1 MHLRTCAEH
10 AGEVAYR
17 MGEKGSW
24 EGTGDKVEQKN
35 KIKQE
40 TGLMQTISKLCMTN
54 AFLNFM
60 SKKTHEQWCLLYG
73 QIHLKQVKSS
83 CQPVQWQDH

>member
-1 MHLRTCAEH
+1 
-10 AGEVAYR
+10 

-24 EGTGDKVEQKN
+24 EGIGDKVEQKN

-40 TGLMQTISKLCMTN
+40 TGLIQTISELCMTN

-60 SKKTHEQWCLLYG
+60 SKKKHKTQWCLPYG
-73 QIHLKQVKSS
+73 
-83 CQPVQWQDH
+83 